1 MGYFTQKRFGSNCH
15 LSGSGPFQ
23 NFMLPEFSQV
33 QIHFK
38 LKIAR
43 FVLILEY
50 VKSDLILV
58 LIRNIL
64 RVGPQKVKTGLNDY
78 YINEI
83 LMITLAS

>member
-1 MGYFTQKRFGSNCH
+1 
-15 LSGSGPFQ
+15 
-23 NFMLPEFSQV
+23 MLPEFSQV

-38 LKIAR
+38 LKIAI
-43 FVLILEY
+43 FEFSESQILVICLILEC

-64 RVGPQKVKTGLNDY
+64 RGGPQKVKAGLNDY

>member
-1 MGYFTQKRFGSNCH
+1 MGYFTQKRFGFNCH
-15 LSGSGPFQ
+15 LSESGPFR

-64 RVGPQKVKTGLNDY
+64 RAGPQKVKTGLNDY